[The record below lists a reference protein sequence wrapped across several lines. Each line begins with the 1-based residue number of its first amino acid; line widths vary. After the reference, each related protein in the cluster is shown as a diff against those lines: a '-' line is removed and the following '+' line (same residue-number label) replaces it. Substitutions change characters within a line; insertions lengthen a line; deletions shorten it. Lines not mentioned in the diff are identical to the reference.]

1 MPRGK
6 RETAEQII
14 PKLRQAESDGPGQPL
29 SGAFV
34 IVDRV
39 FVEVSS
45 TSFGSSYKRTKM
57 LLTRASEICSLFV
70 CCLGMLRK
78 LTGLS

>member
-1 MPRGK
+1 MPRGN
-6 RETAEQII
+6 RETVEEVI
-14 PKLRQAESDGPGQPL
+14 PKLPQEEADGPGQPL

-57 LLTRASEICSLFV
+57 LLTQAAEICSLFV